1 MSLNDPRKYKSFGNE
16 DREHSPAEN
25 LSEREKKQFVV
36 YDLLF
41 ISSLLP
47 MLVIRFFYSGM

>member
-1 MSLNDPRKYKSFGNE
+1 MILNDPRKCKSFGNE
-16 DREHSPAEN
+16 DREHSPAGN

>member
-1 MSLNDPRKYKSFGNE
+1 MSLNDPRKYNSFEKE
-16 DREHSPAEN
+16 DREHSPAGN
-25 LSEREKKQFVV
+25 LSERKKKQFVV

-47 MLVIRFFYSGM
+47 MLVIRFFL